1 MLTKEEC
8 EEALENAV
16 DTKIIIKDWKVLNK
30 LIEEHFDP
38 KPYTLKDLKE
48 GMWVWD
54 DKLKSC
60 FEIFDIHKEDMS
72 VEVVIHDRG
81 VEYRKVVFLCKF
93 EPNRFYPPNK
103 AIDREE

>member
-38 KPYTLKDLKE
+38 KPYTFEELHE

-54 DKLKSC
+54 DRTKNCGKIRET
-60 FEIFDIHKEDMS
+60 FIKEIVNQKTQEIRQELRIKFKWGES
-72 VEVVIHDRG
+72 VYE
-81 VEYRKVVFLCKF
+81 E
-93 EPNRFYPPNK
+93 NRFYPVEK
-103 AIDREE
+103 ANQGK